1 MNTTIKIT
9 LHNGQEMNINV
20 MAMNLN
26 NPAKVGIRTPM
37 VKFCLMVPQIKH
49 IHYRGQYIT
58 YQEIKTLQKL
68 L

>member
-49 IHYRGQYIT
+49 MIYKT
-58 YQEIKTLQKL
+58 VEISFDQVRRLQMKC
-68 L
+68 